1 MLFLIDY
8 SVGVDTADCGARAEH
23 HPEPSSTLHHHREEL
38 HEVEE
43 RVTGKNHQPLLLAI
57 RVGGRRKY
65 LR

>member
-38 HEVEE
+38 YEIEK
-43 RVTGKNHQPLLLAI
+43 RFTRKNHQSLL
-57 RVGGRRKY
+57 
-65 LR
+65 